1 MLLNSTRRISI
12 IQGEFH
18 VVSEPGVVV
27 ATLLGSCV
35 AACLQDPVARVGGMN
50 HFLLGEPGADAAVGP
65 GDMQR
70 YGVHAMEL
78 LINAMMQRG
87 AQRSRLRGHLY
98 GGANIVA
105 GLGGIGSSNAA
116 FARHFMATEGI
127 AIGQCELGGVQ
138 ARKVEYMPFEGR
150 VRSTLVAEAPPLPPR
165 RVRPAPALA
174 AAGDVELF

>member
-1 MLLNSTRRISI
+1 MRRVSI
-12 IQGEFH
+12 VQGEFH
-18 VVSEPGVVV
+18 VVSEPDVVIT
-27 ATLLGSCV
+27 TLLGSCV

-50 HFLLGEPGADAAVGP
+50 HFLLGEPGADAPVGP
-65 GDMQR
+65 ADMQR

-98 GGANIVA
+98 GGANIIA

-116 FARHFMATEGI
+116 FARNFMETEGI
-127 AIGQCELGGVQ
+127 AIGRCELGGVQ

-150 VRSTLVAEAPPLPPR
+150 VRSTSVAEAPLLPR
-165 RVRPAPALA
+165 KVRPAPALA
-174 AAGDVELF
+174 VAGDVELF